1 MKKILCIIFISSSL
15 ISFAQKK
22 DSLENKTNYL
32 KNEVGFDMI
41 FFLNLFRNQ
50 WEPSNT
56 TELIVNYQRWI
67 SPENALRITWGIGY
81 YNNRVKQD
89 TLPLLSSKNSN
100 NIIAIGFKHEQRM
113 SKHWLFFYGSDL
125 AFEYD
130 FTQSQ
135 QGTNLTGVAT
145 TTDKNIY
152 YGPAPFMGIIFEV
165 NSRVSFSTET
175 NANFFFSNKES
186 KTENDKSPAQNTSL
200 TTTGFNLSYILPQNI
215 FMKIKF

>member
-1 MKKILCIIFISSSL
+1 MKKILCIIFISAST

-22 DSLENKTNYL
+22 DSLESKTSYL
-32 KNEVGFDMI
+32 KNEVGFDMV

-56 TELIVNYQRWI
+56 TELILNYERWI
-67 SPENALRITWGIGY
+67 SPENALRLTWGAGY

-89 TLPLLSSKNSN
+89 TLPMLSSKNSN
-100 NIIAIGFKHEQRM
+100 NIIAIGFKHEQRL
-113 SKHWLFFYGSDL
+113 SKKWLFFYGSDL

-135 QGTNLTGVAT
+135 QGTNSAGVVT

-152 YGPAPFMGIIFEV
+152 YGPAPFMGITFEV

-175 NANFFFSNKES
+175 NVNLFFSSKET
-186 KTENDKSPAQNTSL
+186 KEENDKFPLQNISSTTS
-200 TTTGFNLSYILPQNI
+200 GFGLAYLLPQNI